1 MPTAIAVTSADLVL
15 PPTDPGTPRAAVL
28 PPPEGRPLDAWVADL
43 QQLLARYGHVVAV
56 CPTSV
61 PAAVEHRLHAVRSLL
76 ESDRIA
82 LVRTDLPPLGAAVLV
97 RQLCQLAA
105 FDLSP
110 GVLASAARLL
120 AHYIYAGAVLGSVS
134 RLDRV
139 PVGLGSHLK
148 SWLPGAHFAVL
159 AGPTPQMVRVG
170 GGGKAEEPLAGPEF
184 ATELLLARGQ
194 LQTDWPAT
202 ALVPRWRI
210 PGPVQETPLPASSP
224 GWWGT
229 GKLVEFAA
237 YLPDP
242 SVLHQLVASVRR
254 ETCHWCGMDLIGDR
268 CGFCAAPLTVPE
280 PGAGPRQ
287 AGAYGGAG
295 GGGAHA
301 GAYTAGQ
308 GADPYATDP
317 YATDPHTVDP
327 YMADSYTVAPHAT
340 DPHAG
345 ARGADPHALGPH
357 AADPRRALGPADA
370 PDPHAPRPA
379 VPHPTRALEPGA
391 QTPRALP

>member
-15 PPTDPGTPRAAVL
+15 PPTDPGTPQAAVL
-28 PPPEGRPLDAWVADL
+28 PPPETRSLDASLADM
-43 QQLLARYGHVVAV
+43 QQLLARYGHVVVV
-56 CPTSV
+56 CPTAA

-97 RQLCQLAA
+97 RQLRQLAGY
-105 FDLSP
+105 DLNA

-139 PVGLGSHLK
+139 PVSLGSHLK
-148 SWLPGAHFAVL
+148 GWLPGAHFAVL
-159 AGPTPQMVRVG
+159 AGPTPQIVRLGSRSGSASGSGSRSASASG
-170 GGGKAEEPLAGPEF
+170 GESLAGPEF

-194 LQTDWPAT
+194 LQTDWPTT

-210 PGPVQETPLPASSP
+210 PGPVHEVPLPASSP

-242 SVLHQLVASVRR
+242 SVLHQLVSSVRR
-254 ETCHWCGMDLIGDR
+254 ETCHWCGMELIGDR
-268 CGFCAAPLTVPE
+268 CGFCAAPLPPAAPPPPDPGTRALGSGSREGGHGPG
-280 PGAGPRQ
+280 PGARP
-287 AGAYGGAG
+287 
-295 GGGAHA
+295 GAHA
-301 GAYTAGQ
+301 
-308 GADPYATDP
+308 
-317 YATDPHTVDP
+317 
-327 YMADSYTVAPHAT
+327 
-340 DPHAG
+340 
-345 ARGADPHALGPH
+345 
-357 AADPRRALGPADA
+357 RALGPGAG
-370 PDPHAPRPA
+370 A
-379 VPHPTRALEPGA
+379 VRA
-391 QTPRALP
+391 ALP

>member
-15 PPTDPGTPRAAVL
+15 PPTDPGTPQAAVL
-28 PPPEGRPLDAWVADL
+28 PAPGTQPLDASVADM
-43 QQLLARYGHVVAV
+43 QQLLARYGHVVVV
-56 CPTSV
+56 CPASA
-61 PAAVEHRLHAVRSLL
+61 PAPVEHRLRAVRGLL

-97 RQLCQLAA
+97 RQLRQLAGC
-105 FDLSP
+105 DLSP

-159 AGPTPQMVRVG
+159 AGPTPQMIRLG
-170 GGGKAEEPLAGPEF
+170 NSGESLAGPEF

-202 ALVPRWRI
+202 TLA
-210 PGPVQETPLPASSP
+210 PGWGVGGQIQEAPLPGASP

-237 YLPDP
+237 YLPDLP
-242 SVLHQLVASVRR
+242 VLYQLVSSVRR
-254 ETCHWCGMDLIGDR
+254 ETCHWCAMDLIGDR
-268 CGFCAAPLTVPE
+268 CGFCAAPVAGHPVPT
-280 PGAGPRQ
+280 PARD
-287 AGAYGGAG
+287 A
-295 GGGAHA
+295 
-301 GAYTAGQ
+301 
-308 GADPYATDP
+308 
-317 YATDPHTVDP
+317 
-327 YMADSYTVAPHAT
+327 AP
-340 DPHAG
+340 
-345 ARGADPHALGPH
+345 
-357 AADPRRALGPADA
+357 
-370 PDPHAPRPA
+370 
-379 VPHPTRALEPGA
+379 
-391 QTPRALP
+391 

>member
-1 MPTAIAVTSADLVL
+1 MTPVTPGAGGDGGSDVPTAIAVTSADLVL

-28 PPPEGRPLDAWVADL
+28 PPPEGRPLDASVADL
-43 QQLLARYGHVVAV
+43 QQLLARYGHVVVV

-61 PAAVEHRLHAVRSLL
+61 PAAVENRLHTVRSLL

-105 FDLSP
+105 FDFSP

-194 LQTDWPAT
+194 LQTDWPT
-202 ALVPRWRI
+202 TTLVPRWRI
-210 PGPVQETPLPASSP
+210 PGPVQEAPLPAASP

-280 PGAGPRQ
+280 PGTGPRQ
-287 AGAYGGAG
+287 TGAYGGTEG
-295 GGGAHA
+295 GGTYA
-301 GAYTAGQ
+301 AGQ
-308 GADPYATDP
+308 GTDPYATDP
-317 YATDPHTVDP
+317 YA
-327 YMADSYTVAPHAT
+327 ADSYAT
-340 DPHAG
+340 AQ
-345 ARGADPHALGPH
+345 GADPRAVDPRT
-357 AADPRRALGPADA
+357 ADPRHALASADTPADPADPRAL
-370 PDPHAPRPA
+370 RPA
-379 VPHPTRALEPGA
+379 VPHPTRALGPGA
-391 QTPRALP
+391 HTPRALP